1 MMKHITSFKSLL
13 SMMVMLV
20 MGNITAAADNKVY
33 ISDFSI
39 AADEEVEIAIN
50 FDTDAT
56 DIRGIDGTI
65 VLPAGLNVV
74 ENAYGANQLTKA
86 DETRAAGF
94 LNNFKPSNGYFKFR
108 GMLSSNVI
116 TGTTGAVAYF
126 KVKAGATL
134 GATSIIKLSDFEIEH
149 ADGTK
154 EAATM
159 ENAVVTCTSA
169 ALGANFLSA
178 DPAEIG
184 LAAGTTAEFAVNLT
198 NEAAFTGFEA
208 VIDLPAGVTAELTKS
223 ARLTGAIFNYNPTT
237 KKVTYWG
244 AAAITGN
251 EGAIFTVKLTADNT
265 FTLPAKVTLSDIN
278 FTNASSVVTGLD
290 PVVIHFVEADPFAAL
305 VKKAIEN
312 AVDGLA
318 TVTLDKDYAVKSP
331 IELPAGISLVLDGAG
346 NSLTLGENTNFTVA
360 NDIIIKNVNIDAT
373 ALKGNFVELAV
384 MNEPEA
390 WVENNVKFDAVN
402 VKGLKKALFY
412 SAGKNFLV
420 KEFIVNN
427 SVIEQAGDATTFD
440 FTKGSAAEKFE
451 ISNSTIYALTATSK
465 SLYSSQGGQKVI
477 DAGADLTQTFSL
489 QNSTFYNLAKSK
501 NFFSH
506 RQSNQKWLIY
516 DVKNNIFVDC
526 GKSGQVIKGLN
537 GGQSG
542 KNPTWIVEN
551 NAFTFDG
558 VSTAAEESTG
568 DADEPV
574 KNSIIEAVKFADV
587 ANADFHVEASSMVA
601 REKTGDARWLI
612 PYVAPTLNT
621 NGLLLEINKAT
632 RVIELATADEAPEA
646 LKALKDELEKA
657 EELFADP
664 VGKVQAEID
673 IETKALKAAREA
685 YAMAVVK
692 NALDKEIAAATE
704 LLGTNPTDVD
714 PGKALNDAI
723 EAAKTVSAKADATAE
738 EVVAATEALKAA
750 EEAYTMAVVKNALD
764 KEIAAATELLG
775 TNPTDVDPGKALND
789 AIEAAKTVS
798 AKADATAE
806 EVVAATEAL
815 KAAEEAYNTA
825 TAGIVGVKADDFT
838 KDGAVYDLNGVRVMN
853 PTKGLYI
860 KNGKKYIVK

>member
-1 MMKHITSFKSLL
+1 MKHITSFKSLL

-134 GATSIIKLSDFEIEH
+134 AATSIIKLSDFEIEH

-178 DPAEIG
+178 EPAEIG
-184 LAAGTTAEFAVNLT
+184 LAAGTTAEFNVNLT

-208 VIDLPAGVTAELTKS
+208 VIDLPAGVTAELTKNND
-223 ARLTGAIFNYNPTT
+223 RLTGAIFNYNPTT

-244 AAAITGN
+244 ADAIKGN
-251 EGAIFTVKLTADNT
+251 KGVIFTVKLTADNT

-384 MNEPEA
+384 MDEPKA

-465 SLYSSQGGQKVI
+465 SLYSSQSGQKVI

-489 QNSTFYNLAKSK
+489 QNSTFYNLAKTK

-506 RQSNQKWLIY
+506 RQSNQKWLSY
-516 DVKNNIFVDC
+516 DVKNNIFVNC
-526 GKSGQVIKGLN
+526 GKSGQVIKGMN
-537 GGQSG
+537 GGQNG

-574 KNSIIEAVKFADV
+574 KNSIIEAVKFADA

-723 EAAKTVSAKADATAE
+723 EAAKA
-738 EVVAATEALKAA
+738 
-750 EEAYTMAVVKNALD
+750 
-764 KEIAAATELLG
+764 
-775 TNPTDVDPGKALND
+775 
-789 AIEAAKTVS
+789 VS

-825 TAGIVGVKADDFT
+825 TGIVSVKADDFT
-838 KDGAVYDLNGVRVMN
+838 KDGVVYDLNGVRVMN

>member
-134 GATSIIKLSDFEIEH
+134 AATSIIKLSDFEIEH

-178 DPAEIG
+178 EPAEIG

-346 NSLTLGENTNFTVA
+346 NTLDASELNGNLVQMA
-360 NDIIIKNVNIDAT
+360 AT
-373 ALKGNFVELAV
+373 APESWIKSNIAIVNLTV
-384 MNEPEA
+384 M
-390 WVENNVKFDAVN
+390 
-402 VKGLKKALFY
+402 GLKKALFY
-412 SAGKNFLV
+412 SAAKNIFAENFLV
-420 KEFIVNN
+420 DNCVVEL
-427 SVIEQAGDATTFD
+427 AADATTID
-440 FTKGSAAEKFE
+440 YTKGGTALNVV
-451 ISNSTIYALTATSK
+451 ITNSTFYAPTATGK
-465 SLYSSQGGQKVI
+465 SFYSSQGGQKATEYSD
-477 DAGADLTQTFSL
+477 DAIQTF
-489 QNSTFYNLAKSK
+489 TFSSNTMYNLAKGK

-506 RQSNQKWLIY
+506 RQSNQKWLTY
-516 DVKNNIFVDC
+516 EVKNNIFVNC

-750 EEAYTMAVVKNALD
+750 EEAY
-764 KEIAAATELLG
+764 
-775 TNPTDVDPGKALND
+775 
-789 AIEAAKTVS
+789 
-798 AKADATAE
+798 
-806 EVVAATEAL
+806 
-815 KAAEEAYNTA
+815 NTA
-825 TAGIVGVKADDFT
+825 TGIVSVKADDFT
-838 KDGAVYDLNGVRVMN
+838 KDGVVYDLNGVRVMN